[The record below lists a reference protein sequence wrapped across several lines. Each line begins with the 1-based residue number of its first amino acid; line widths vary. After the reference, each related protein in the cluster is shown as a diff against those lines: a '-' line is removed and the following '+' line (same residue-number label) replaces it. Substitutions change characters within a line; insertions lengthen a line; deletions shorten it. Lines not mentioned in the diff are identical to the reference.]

1 MAGSFGIGLGSF
13 LKGVADGANAYSGI
27 QTAKSQQKLN
37 DMRVKEAESNLAEKT
52 AAQDRQAEANALM
65 KIGLDNAKNLY
76 GDDVNKVMNLEPLR
90 DKIKAFNWELMEING
105 HSMEEITEV
114 LGKAKEI
121 VEKPVFIIAD
131 TVKGKGVSF
140 MENNPKWH
148 SGVLKEEEYIT
159 GIKDIDTGGN
169 NNG

>member
-1 MAGSFGIGLGSF
+1 MSRLLSSSCGKKLKNDESRVYVILG
-13 LKGVADGANAYSGI
+13 DGELHEG
-27 QTAKSQQKLN
+27 Q
-37 DMRVKEAESNLAEKT
+37 VWE
-52 AAQDRQAEANALM
+52 ALM
-65 KIGLDNAKNLY
+65 SAPHYKLDNLVAILDYNRLSSK
-76 GDDVNKVMNLEPLR
+76 DDVNKVMNLEPLR

-148 SGVLKEEEYIT
+148 SGGLKEEEYIT